1 MAIATFSTALQVQ
14 SWASTM
20 QKELIRRSPWEQM
33 SNLTVETQEIP
44 TRKDMKMVP
53 DAVLIKM
60 GGEFDEGSYQLTI
73 PLVGKL
79 NAKGVFGRQ
88 PAEGQEE
95 SPALKFKAVH
105 YNVERK
111 PISVQEMSVD
121 GQFDK
126 FYKIGAKGT
135 PMLTTYFMEMTDFNC
150 HRSIVE
156 GASWALTETLAWT
169 GGSITTPPQTRKY
182 NPSVYARG
190 KTAAA
195 TYSTTLATYEGNIQ
209 TYIDSLTT
217 ASNPFSLVGLDAL
230 VNTMALTLLPLSWKG
245 DVDYVLLLSDFQC
258 RELQDSTST
267 TGWSAL
273 TRAADPR
280 EYGASKTD
288 ESQTIGANRAITGIL
303 GIYRRTLIINNGRS
317 PIWDT
322 SKAANGYVGYFKPWT
337 SGGFQNAADVAITR
351 TAKTTTGAGTCE
363 IAIGL
368 GKGAIGNPIVKNLG
382 FDEQMKDYNF
392 NKGVCG
398 SRMAGW
404 VRMDFD
410 IATPTTTSIQ
420 NQTSLLY
427 FTPTPSTVY

>member
-1 MAIATFSTALQVQ
+1 MAIATFSSALQIQ

-33 SNLTVETQEIP
+33 SNLTVETTEIP
-44 TRKDMKMVP
+44 TKKDMKTVP
-53 DAVLIKM
+53 DAVIIKL
-60 GGEFDEGSYQLTI
+60 GGEFDEGSFQLTI

-79 NAKGVFGRQ
+79 NTIGKFGR
-88 PAEGQEE
+88 EIVDGSEE
-95 SPALKFKAVH
+95 APALKFKAVN

-111 PISVQEMSVD
+111 GISIQEMSVD
-121 GQFDK
+121 GQQDR

-135 PMLTTYFMEMTDFNC
+135 PMLTTYFMELTDFNC
-150 HRSIVE
+150 HRAIVE
-156 GASWALTETLAWT
+156 GSSWALTETAYWT
-169 GGSITTPPQTRKY
+169 GGSFSTPPQVRKY
-182 NPSVYARG
+182 NPTVMKRG
-190 KTAAA
+190 GSAVAP
-195 TYSTTLATYEGNIQ
+195 YSTVLATYEGNIQ

-217 ASNPFSLVGLDAL
+217 AGNPFSLVGLDAVINEMCL
-230 VNTMALTLLPLSWKG
+230 RLLPLSWK
-245 DVDYVLLLSDFQC
+245 DSVDFVLLLSDFQC

-273 TRAADPR
+273 MRAADPR
-280 EYGASKTD
+280 EYNAGKENAGD
-288 ESQTIGANRAITGIL
+288 DNRAISGIL

-337 SGGFQNAADVAITR
+337 SGGYQNAANVVITR
-351 TAKTTTGAGTCE
+351 AAKTGAGVGTCE

-368 GKGAIGNPIVKNLG
+368 GKGAIGNPIIKQLN
-382 FDEQMKDYNF
+382 FEEQEKDYNF

-398 SRMAGW
+398 GRMAGW

-410 IATPTTTSIQ
+410 IASPTSTSIQ

-427 FTPTPSTVY
+427 FTPTPTTVF

>member
-1 MAIATFSTALQVQ
+1 MATVAIPAALQKQ

-44 TRKDMKMVP
+44 TKKDMKTVP
-53 DAVLIKM
+53 DAVIIKM

-79 NAKGVFGRQ
+79 NAIGVFGRET
-88 PAEGQEE
+88 AEGQEE
-95 SPALKFKAVH
+95 TPSLKFKAVH

-111 PISVQEMSVD
+111 PISIQEMSVD
-121 GQFDK
+121 GEQDK

-135 PMLTTYFMEMTDFNC
+135 PMLTTYFMELTDFNC

-156 GASWALTETLAWT
+156 GASWALTESFAWT
-169 GGSITTPPQTRKY
+169 GGSFSSPPQTRKF
-182 NPSVYARG
+182 NPTVMKRG
-190 KTAAA
+190 GTALA
-195 TYSTTLATYEGNIQ
+195 TYSTTLGTHEGNIQ
-209 TYIDSLTT
+209 TYVDSLTT
-217 ASNPFSLVGLDAL
+217 GSNPFSLVGLDAL
-230 VNTMALTLLPLSWKG
+230 INEMCIRLLPLSWKG
-245 DVDYVLLLSDFQC
+245 NIDYVLLLSDYQC

-267 TGWSAL
+267 TGWAAL
-273 TRAADPR
+273 MKAADPR
-280 EYGASKTD
+280 EGEK
-288 ESQTIGANRAITGIL
+288 ENRAISGIL
-303 GIYRRTLIINNGRS
+303 GVYRRTLIINNGRS
-317 PIWDT
+317 PVWDT
-322 SKAANGYVGYFKPWT
+322 SKAANGYVGYFKPW
-337 SGGFQNAADVAITR
+337 SAGGLMNASEVAITR

-368 GKGAIGNPIVKNLG
+368 GKGAIGNPIIKSLG
-382 FDEQMKDYNF
+382 FDDQMKDYNF

-410 IATPTTTSIQ
+410 ITTPTSTSIQ

-427 FTPTPSTVY
+427 FTPTPAVAY

>member
-1 MAIATFSTALQVQ
+1 MAIATFSSALQVQ

-33 SNLTVETQEIP
+33 SNLTVETTEIP
-44 TRKDMKMVP
+44 TRKDMKTVP
-53 DAVLIKM
+53 DSVIIKM
-60 GGEFDEGSYQLTI
+60 GGEFDEGSFQLTI

-79 NAKGVFGRQ
+79 NAIGVFGRQ
-88 PAEGQEE
+88 PADGQEE
-95 SPALKFKAVH
+95 APALKFKAVN

-121 GQFDK
+121 GQQDK

-135 PMLTTYFMEMTDFNC
+135 PMLTTYFMELTDFNC

-156 GASWALTETLAWT
+156 GASWALTETAFWT
-169 GGSITTPPQTRKY
+169 GGSFTTPPQTRKY
-182 NPSVYARG
+182 NPTVMKRG
-190 KTAAA
+190 GTAVA
-195 TYSTTLATYEGNIQ
+195 TYSTVLATYEAAIQ
-209 TYIDSLTT
+209 TYVDSLTT
-217 ASNPFSLVGLDAL
+217 GSNPFSLVGLDAVINEMCL
-230 VNTMALTLLPLSWKG
+230 RLLPLSWK
-245 DVDYVLLLSDFQC
+245 DSVDFVLLLSDFQC

-273 TRAADPR
+273 MRAADPR
-280 EYGASKTD
+280 EYGAN
-288 ESQTIGANRAITGIL
+288 GADPGDDNRAISGIL
-303 GIYRRTLIINNGRS
+303 GIYRRTLIINNGRA
-317 PIWDT
+317 PLWDT
-322 SKAANGYVGYFKPWT
+322 SKAANGYVGYFKPW
-337 SGGFQNAADVAITR
+337 SAGGYNNASEVAITR

-368 GKGAIGNPIVKNLG
+368 GKGAIGNPIIKQLG

-398 SRMAGW
+398 IRMAGW

-410 IATPTTTSIQ
+410 IASQSTTSIQ

-427 FTPTPSTVY
+427 FTPTPSVVY

>member
-1 MAIATFSTALQVQ
+1 MASVTIPAALQKQ
-14 SWASTM
+14 SWTATM

-33 SNLTVETQEIP
+33 SNITIETQEIP
-44 TRKDMKMVP
+44 TKASMKTVP
-53 DAVLIKM
+53 DAVIIKM
-60 GGEFDEGSYQLTI
+60 GGEFDEGSFQLTI

-95 SPALKFKAVH
+95 TPTLKFKAVN

-111 PISVQEMSVD
+111 PISISEMSVD
-121 GQFDK
+121 GQQDK
-126 FYKIGAKGT
+126 FYKIGSKGT
-135 PMLTTYFMEMTDFNC
+135 PMLTNYFMELTDFNC

-169 GGSITTPPQTRKY
+169 GGSFTTPPQSRKY
-182 NPSVYARG
+182 NPTVMARG
-190 KTAAA
+190 KSAVA
-195 TYSTTLATYEGNIQ
+195 TYNTTNATYESNIN

-230 VNTMALTLLPLSWKG
+230 TNEFALRLIPLNWKG
-245 DVDYVLLLSDFQC
+245 DIDYVLLLSDFQC

-273 TRAADPR
+273 MRAADPR
-280 EYGASKTD
+280 EYGAKGED
-288 ESQTIGANRAITGIL
+288 PDDDNRAISGIL
-303 GIYRRTLIINNGRS
+303 GVYRRTLIINNGRS
-317 PIWDT
+317 PLWDT
-322 SKAANGYVGYFKPWT
+322 SKAANGFVGYFKPW
-337 SGGFQNAADVAITR
+337 SLGGWTNAAEAAITR
-351 TAKTTTGAGTCE
+351 VAKTAGGTGTCE

-368 GKGAIGNPIVKNLG
+368 GKGAIGNPIIKNLG
-382 FDEQMKDYNF
+382 FDEQEKDYNF

-410 IATPTTTSIQ
+410 ITTPTTTSIQ

-427 FTPTPSTVY
+427 FTPTPAVAF